1 MSKVVFG
8 QKNERTV
15 ERVVNLALFPI
26 NLYEDNTGRIFH
38 YDFCKAPT
46 VVFEE
51 TEADKTD
58 QRPKIYV
65 VDDELLEHFKKEI
78 LQFVNLYKKYQL
90 HPENTH
96 YLHYCF
102 LHFLYLK
109 SPHISILFSF
119 IISPL
124 SYTKCQYFIKKT
136 RFS

>member
-65 VDDELLEHFKKEI
+65 VDDELLEHFKKEGYPLENVAVVKEQSTGRNNKTITRLVLATDPDISVRLRVNNIKGPESLTDDI
-78 LQFVNLYKKYQL
+78 L
-90 HPENTH
+90 
-96 YLHYCF
+96 
-102 LHFLYLK
+102 
-109 SPHISILFSF
+109 S
-119 IISPL
+119 
-124 SYTKCQYFIKKT
+124 
-136 RFS
+136 